1 MTEYTA
7 LYLTWAHLIAAL
19 IALGLG
25 IFQLLRNPK
34 GDAAHKA
41 LGRSWIVLMLI
52 VTIPSFWMR
61 SLEAGSFSW
70 IHGLS
75 VWVLFCLVMAVWSI
89 RKGKI
94 RRHAAFMMGT
104 LMGVAMAGL
113 FAILPGRF
121 ISEMLNYATP

>member
-1 MTEYTA
+1 MTDYAA

-19 IALGLG
+19 LALGLG
-25 IFQLLRNPK
+25 ILQLLRNPK
-34 GDAAHKA
+34 GDATHKS
-41 LGRSWIVLMLI
+41 LGRGWVVLMLI

-61 SLEAGSFSW
+61 SLEEGSFSW

-75 VWVLFCLVMAVWSI
+75 VWVLFCLFMAIWNI
-89 RKGKI
+89 RKGNV

-104 LMGVAMAGL
+104 LIGVAMAGL

-121 ISEMLNYATP
+121 ISELLNYATP